1 MKLVSGK
8 IRYKAVI
15 RKFLMGTG
23 KRLDRELKA
32 TLLKQG
38 HYDTGDFERSIKFRR
53 LQGKNAIS
61 FTAKKLAF
69 LLDSGRK
76 QGWSPPLKPLVK
88 WVERK
93 LGHKGR
99 AAWAVATAIQK
110 KIRAEGYPTGKLK
123 QMRMFFISKTLKRT
137 SQNSEKELH
146 NALSRQISRV
156 CKDLTKDKIIIG

>member
-15 RKFLMGTG
+15 RKFLMDTG

-32 TLLKQG
+32 TLIRQG

-53 LQGKNAIS
+53 LNNRDSIS
-61 FTAKKLAF
+61 FFAHKLAF

-123 QMRMFFISKTLKRT
+123 QMRMFFIERTLKRT
-137 SQNSEKELH
+137 SQQTEKELH
-146 NALSRQISRV
+146 NALSRQINRV